1 MAALVY
7 RHMLAP
13 TFEAGAAPMQAL
25 LGEPD
30 GAIGSPI
37 GSPGADRQA
46 SGRSDDGA
54 SPGHGGWRR
63 WDSLAALVRGSAAS
77 YGTSDRVPTL

>member
-7 RHMLAP
+7 RHVLAP
-13 TFEAGAAPMQAL
+13 TVEAGAAPMQAL

-37 GSPGADRQA
+37 GSRGPGGQA
-46 SGRSDDGA
+46 SDSAGDG
-54 SPGHGGWRR
+54 
-63 WDSLAALVRGSAAS
+63 
-77 YGTSDRVPTL
+77 